1 MAETTWS
8 VKMDS
13 DLKTKLSE
21 LIGDSD
27 YATSKEFAENLIM
40 LYEIDVAKKAA
51 PTAMVDLDE
60 LQALTKQINRIFV
73 NAGERFNNLSKSK
86 DKECIETLQL
96 KDRLIETLQDSISGL
111 ELQCEGFKNSNEE
124 LTDKYATLE
133 KENNQQIDI
142 NKQNNLLIDEY
153 KEKINTLSG
162 LVNEYKGYK
171 DEIDQ
176 VRSALADSQK
186 FVSELNH
193 QLSESDL
200 KLNEAKDKIEFL
212 EKQHKKEIDN
222 LISQHQKE
230 IEKLTAQNVTDIS
243 NLKTTCETENK
254 QLKDKLKFEK
264 EKALLDQS
272 IKYEDRMKKINEEN
286 NDKVKELLEV
296 NRSLVDEL
304 NKHKDTAESKNTE
317 NDEEDTKDN

>member
-60 LQALTKQINRIFV
+60 LQALTKQINRIFI

-171 DEIDQ
+171 DEIEQ
-176 VRSALADSQK
+176 VRSDLTDSQK

-212 EKQHKKEIDN
+212 EKQHGKEIAT
-222 LISQHQKE
+222 LTTQHE
-230 IEKLTAQNVTDIS
+230 TAFS
-243 NLKTTCETENK
+243 NLKTLYENENK
-254 QLKDKLKFEK
+254 QLKEKLEFEK
-264 EKALLDQS
+264 EKALLEQS
-272 IKYEDRMKKINEEN
+272 IAYEDKIKTINEEN
-286 NDKVKELLEV
+286 NNKVKELLEA

-304 NKHKDTAESKNTE
+304 NKHKNTDKSNNPKNTK
-317 NDEEDTKDN
+317 NGLK

>member
-1 MAETTWS
+1 MSETTWS

-13 DLKTKLSE
+13 DLKTKLNE

-40 LYEIDVAKKAA
+40 LYEIDIAKKAA
-51 PTAMVDLDE
+51 PTAMIDLEE
-60 LQALTKQINRIFV
+60 LQALTKQINRIFI
-73 NAGERFNNLSKSK
+73 NAGERYNNLSNAK
-86 DKECIETLQL
+86 DKECIETIGL
-96 KDRLIETLQDSISGL
+96 KDRLIETLQENISGL
-111 ELQCEGFKNSNEE
+111 EEQVEGFKLSLKE
-124 LTDKYATLE
+124 LTDKYDTLE

-142 NKQNNLLIDEY
+142 NKQNGLLIDEY

-171 DEIDQ
+171 DQIEQ
-176 VRSALADSQK
+176 VRTDLTNSEK

-193 QLSESDL
+193 QLSESNL
-200 KLNEAKDKIEFL
+200 KLNEADGKIEFI
-212 EKQHKKEIDN
+212 EKQHKKEIDT
-222 LISQHQKE
+222 
-230 IEKLTAQNVTDIS
+230 LTAQHAAEIT

-254 QLKDKLKFEK
+254 QLKEKLNFEK

-272 IKYEDRMKKINEEN
+272 IKYEDRIKKINEEN

-296 NRSLVDEL
+296 NRRLVEEL
-304 NKHKDTAESKNTE
+304 NTRK
-317 NDEEDTKDN
+317 NDENKEDK